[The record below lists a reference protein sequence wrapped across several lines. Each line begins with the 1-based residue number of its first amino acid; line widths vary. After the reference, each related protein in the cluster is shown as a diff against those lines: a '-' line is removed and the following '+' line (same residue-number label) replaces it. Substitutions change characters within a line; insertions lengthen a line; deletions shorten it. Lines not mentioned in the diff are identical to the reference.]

1 MKKESIPNE
10 LLNLLTEEE
19 IIMFR
24 ELQIKIQELNY
35 KTNLTRLIE
44 GDDYWISQVYDS
56 LWTFKENSNIN
67 FDNRKFPVWLDLAN
81 SLEGFR
87 EGVSE
92 LRTGNFTE
100 NSNGTISYD
109 SFGVGIFFIP
119 SGIGYF
125 ENTSAGIPEYSPLIF
140 SVKLMTYVPT
150 DHDSDGCRDSHDEDL
165 DDDGDFHTEIEICL
179 IVVFFYILTD

>member
-1 MKKESIPNE
+1 MGGINHENFKDYLCSDIVLGVGGSWIASKKLI
-10 LLNLLTEEE
+10 
-19 IIMFR
+19 
-24 ELQIKIQELNY
+24 ELQMRKLNVNKKI
-35 KTNLTRLIE
+35 RLIDFLDIE
-44 GDDYWISQVYDS
+44 KY
-56 LWTFKENSNIN
+56 N

-150 DHDSDGCRDSHDEDL
+150 DHDSDGILSILEDIDL
-165 DDDGDFHTEIEICL
+165 TLLSLNYPKKEIKKLNIKLLEKIKN
-179 IVVFFYILTD
+179 